1 MTMNDIAYRFTTAGV
16 QRMTDQVFVPNDI
29 GNKDWLSYLEW
40 VADGGQTL
48 PKSTAEEAANEERR
62 WRDTELQG
70 VAWLRERHR
79 DQTELGA
86 GTTLTADQYSE
97 LLTYMQQ
104 LRDWPQSDSFPD
116 ASKRPVPPVWIKD
129 QVQ

>member
-1 MTMNDIAYRFTTAGV
+1 MNTTEYRFTPAGV
-16 QRMTDQVFVPNDI
+16 RRMSDRVFIPEDM
-29 GNKDWLSYLEW
+29 GNKDWVAYLEW

-48 PKSTAEEAANEERR
+48 PKSTTEEAAMEERR
-62 WRDTELQG
+62 WRDLELQG

-79 DQTELGA
+79 DQTELGSD
-86 GTTLTADQYSE
+86 TTLTADQYSE

-116 ASKRPVPPVWIKD
+116 ASKRPVPPAWIKD

>member
-1 MTMNDIAYRFTTAGV
+1 MNATVYRFTPAGV
-16 QRMTDQVFVPNDI
+16 RRMSDHVFIPEDM
-29 GNKDWLSYLEW
+29 GNKDWVAYLEW

-48 PKSTAEEAANEERR
+48 PKSTVEEAANEERR
-62 WRDTELQG
+62 WRDLELQG

-79 DQTELGA
+79 DQAELGSD
-86 GTTLTADQYSE
+86 TTISADQYSE

-104 LRDWPQSDSFPD
+104 LRDWPQSVSFPD
-116 ASKRPVPPVWIKD
+116 SSKRPVPPDWIKD

>member
-1 MTMNDIAYRFTTAGV
+1 MNATVYRFTPAGV
-16 QRMTDQVFVPNDI
+16 RRMSDHVFIPEDM
-29 GNKDWLSYLEW
+29 GNKDWVAYLEW

-48 PKSTAEEAANEERR
+48 PKSTVEEAANEERR
-62 WRDTELQG
+62 WRDLELQG

-79 DQTELGA
+79 DQAELGSD
-86 GTTLTADQYSE
+86 TTISADQYSE

-104 LRDWPQSDSFPD
+104 LRDWPQSVSFPD
-116 ASKRPVPPVWIKD
+116 ASKRPVPPDWIKD